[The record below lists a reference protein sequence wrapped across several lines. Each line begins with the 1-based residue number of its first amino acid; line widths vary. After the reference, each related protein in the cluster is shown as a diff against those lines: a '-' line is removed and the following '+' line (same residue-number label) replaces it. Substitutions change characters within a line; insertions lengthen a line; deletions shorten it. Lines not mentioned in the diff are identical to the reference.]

1 MKKKETI
8 NIKKVLKPKY
18 VAFLDVL
25 GFSEMVKSSDH
36 TTLDKYF
43 NTIQKAFST
52 FDMAKAG
59 LQKLSISDSIIL
71 IAEDEDES
79 FTTLLT
85 AIQSLQTYLAFE
97 GIWLRGAVSFGD
109 VCYIRNKAQ
118 EGDILVGQG
127 YIKAY
132 KLEAEAKFPR
142 VIIDPAIV
150 KKQNCDKASFTTR
163 YNTEADGV
171 TTKHYTLIHEYSSE
185 IGAITRLTNDD
196 AIFINYAN
204 RVVLDL
210 WKKDKKNKDR
220 KAMLAFYN
228 MLKDKL
234 YSNQLYY
241 EKFLWL
247 RKYFTES
254 LIDIESILDDKVKNA
269 KWHYFSDW
277 ITMYNFM

>member
-1 MKKKETI
+1 MAKKETI
-8 NIKKVLKPKY
+8 SIKKELKQKY

-25 GFSEMVKSSDH
+25 GFSEMVNSSDH

-43 NTIQKAFST
+43 NTIQKAFLN
-52 FDMAKAG
+52 FDMVKAG

-79 FTTLLT
+79 FASLLT
-85 AIQSLQTYLAFE
+85 AIQSIQTYLAFE
-97 GIWLRGAVSFGD
+97 GIWLRGAISFGD
-109 VCYIRNKAQ
+109 VCYIKSKAQ
-118 EGDILVGQG
+118 EGDILVGRG

-142 VIIDPAIV
+142 VIIDPAII
-150 KKQNCDKASFTTR
+150 KKQKSDKTMFSMK
-163 YNTEADGV
+163 YNIESDGV
-171 TTKHYTLIHEYSSE
+171 TEKRYTLIHEYFSE
-185 IGAITRLTNDD
+185 IGGVARLTNDD
-196 AIFINYAN
+196 AIFVNYAN
-204 RVVLDL
+204 RILLEL
-210 WKKDKKNKDR
+210 WDKDKKDKDR
-220 KAMLAFYN
+220 NAMRAFHD
-228 MLKDKL
+228 MLRDKL

-254 LIDIESILDDKVKNA
+254 LNDIESTLEMKKEET

-277 ITMYNFM
+277 ITMFNLM